1 MTPEEINQVKE
12 LITSALSEAMSKM
25 LSKTTENA
33 KTKAT
38 EVSDPLTRL
47 KIQMKRSELSNRLA
61 ELGLKPEYEA
71 AMEKQLRE
79 LPRTIPWDADLQE
92 ILDNFDFLHVH
103 EKAHLC
109 GFKYYIPIL
118 GREDVPTVEILIQDA
133 FEMADKLRDCKC
145 GRLQRG
151 RLVLSKFWDE
161 ENNESW
167 YTLGYFIE
175 YQENY

>member
-33 KTKAT
+33 KT
-38 EVSDPLTRL
+38 EVLDS
-47 KIQMKRSELSNRLA
+47 RSRLA
-61 ELGLKPEYEA
+61 VQLRRNELANRIAEGGTNA
-71 AMEKQLRE
+71 QDVAVMEKQLRE

-92 ILDNFDFLHVH
+92 IIDDFDFFHAR
-103 EKAHLC
+103 EKARMC
-109 GFKYYIPIL
+109 GFKYYNPIL
-118 GREDVPTVEILIQDA
+118 GHEDFPTREILIQDA
-133 FEMADKLRDCKC
+133 LDMADELKDCKC

-161 ENNESW
+161 EHGEAW